1 MHRSFAKHDVVDDD
15 GLRMGTVLIVA
26 PGGLENGGGI
36 GRQMGYFLRA
46 YQAKEQRLHYRVID
60 LRGPRYLGSSP
71 RYIVGAVIYF
81 GKRHTY
87 IASGVYFV
95 VLCGTCQHHR
105 PRQHYSKGYPS
116 GHRASVWIALRS
128 ACP

>member
-46 YQAKEQRLHYRVID
+46 YQATEQRLHYRVID
-60 LRGPRYLGSSP
+60 SRGPRYLGSSP
-71 RYIVGAVIYF
+71 WYIVGAVVYF
-81 GKRHTY
+81 G
-87 IASGVYFV
+87 IAI
-95 VLCGTCQHHR
+95 LTLL
-105 PRQHYSKGYPS
+105 
-116 GHRASVWIALRS
+116 W
-128 ACP
+128 ACISSSCVAHVNITGRGSTIRKV